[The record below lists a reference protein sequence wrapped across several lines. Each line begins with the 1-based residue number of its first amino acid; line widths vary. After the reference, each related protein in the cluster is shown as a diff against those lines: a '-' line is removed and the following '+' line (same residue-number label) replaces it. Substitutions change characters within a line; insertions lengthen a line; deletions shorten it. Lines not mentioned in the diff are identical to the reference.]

1 MDLDTIGYFLFMQ
14 EQEEKQ
20 KQQEDEDQ
28 QQEDSNWIIGA
39 CFVSA
44 AGQAPMPSL
53 RPAPPNGET
62 EQGKRTVKQCRVITP
77 QFDFQKIFCYNF
89 IRKTKFEV

>member
-28 QQEDSNWIIGA
+28 EQEDNNWFAGA
-39 CFVSA
+39 CFVIA
-44 AGQAPMPSL
+44 AGQAPMPSVS
-53 RPAPPNGET
+53 PAPPNG
-62 EQGKRTVKQCRVITP
+62 
-77 QFDFQKIFCYNF
+77 
-89 IRKTKFEV
+89 